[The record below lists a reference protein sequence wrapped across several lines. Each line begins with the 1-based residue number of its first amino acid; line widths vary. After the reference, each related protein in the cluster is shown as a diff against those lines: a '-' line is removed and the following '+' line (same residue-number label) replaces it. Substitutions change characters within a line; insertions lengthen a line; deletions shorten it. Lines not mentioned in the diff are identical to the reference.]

1 MFLFYPS
8 HFQGSASYLV
18 NVSWAE
24 NTIIFFKLPFAWG
37 LMQALLLQYFLFV
50 CLFVFCTNCTY
61 SVCKFT
67 RSWCIAGAN
76 RAGNKT
82 HCKSGV
88 YMKRLPNGNVKNVM
102 VFSALVNCTK
112 GLSCFRKQIVTQFPE
127 QPSFPKCS
135 FKQHQL
141 SLAQSRANVRMA
153 VDLFSMFVVFFQS

>member
-1 MFLFYPS
+1 
-8 HFQGSASYLV
+8 
-18 NVSWAE
+18 
-24 NTIIFFKLPFAWG
+24 
-37 LMQALLLQYFLFV
+37 MQALLLQYFLFV

-61 SVCKFT
+61 SVCKFP
-67 RSWCIAGAN
+67 RGWYIAGAN
-76 RAGNKT
+76 RAENKT

-153 VDLFSMFVVFFQS
+153 SRPLKHVCCVFPIIVMNVEWLWNPLDSFVICFC